1 MGYQVGG
8 HPIPKYLVPTLVPT
22 LVTTLEPMSTISLV
36 QAWYQSWSSIEFK
49 DLVAQVSL
57 DGVYQY
63 INYDLNDSV
72 HLKMDGLLRRWK
84 LLALK
89 YKRESHVIHDQ
100 ITEILISMSKSDIQ
114 KLNLGELNIKE
125 N

>member
-63 INYDLNDSV
+63 INYDLNDSA